1 MSDASSLP
9 LRAGPLPVADLIA
22 LYMAHYT
29 GRDTTRAQRLGWWK
43 QRIGA
48 LPFQEVTDDH
58 IHAAL
63 EALAGDPARRWAG
76 KDADGLPI
84 FKAAKKPMAPATI
97 NRYAAAL
104 AAVFTWSI
112 RRRVAPKGWDHPGRR
127 VERRTEDNEHTRFLS
142 EEECRRL
149 LDACKASP
157 WPKLYVLVLLALTT
171 GARKGELLAM
181 RWCDVDLAERVVY
194 VARSKNGDPKV
205 LPLVP
210 AVVEQLQA
218 MQGGPAALVFASK
231 QRPGQAY
238 AFEGRW
244 AEALRMAKVR
254 NFRYHD
260 LRHSAASRLA
270 RQGATLLEIAD
281 LLGHRQISMSKRYSH
296 LSSGH
301 RSALVNRVSGDLR

>member
-1 MSDASSLP
+1 MLFRSL
-9 LRAGPLPVADLIA
+9 
-22 LYMAHYT
+22 
-29 GRDTTRAQRLGWWK
+29 
-43 QRIGA
+43 
-48 LPFQEVTDDH
+48 F
-58 IHAAL
+58 
-63 EALAGDPARRWAG
+63 LA
-76 KDADGLPI
+76 
-84 FKAAKKPMAPATI
+84 
-97 NRYAAAL
+97 
-104 AAVFTWSI
+104 
-112 RRRVAPKGWDHPGRR
+112 
-127 VERRTEDNEHTRFLS
+127 